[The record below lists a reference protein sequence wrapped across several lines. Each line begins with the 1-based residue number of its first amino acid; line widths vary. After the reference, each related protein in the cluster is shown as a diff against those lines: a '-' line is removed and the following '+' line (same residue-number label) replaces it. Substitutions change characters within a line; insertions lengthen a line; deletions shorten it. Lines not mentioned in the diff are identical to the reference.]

1 MDGIVI
7 AGPVVPNI
15 GGILMRPRMALTAAT
30 VLAAA
35 ALMGTLVQMKPEE
48 VLARDTTSAK
58 PDPLPSWK
66 QGTAKNAILDFV
78 KKTTTADSPDFVAP
92 ADRIVVFD
100 NDGTL
105 WPENPVPFEV
115 AYALDTAKATMA
127 KKPDLKE
134 KPAYK
139 ALAAGNIAALTDN
152 HLKLLLELLM
162 DTHAGQTTEEFDK
175 TVADWI
181 AIAKHPRFQRLYS
194 ECTYLPMQEVL
205 RLLRANGYKTFIVS
219 GGGQDFMRVWAHK
232 VYDIPPEQVVGSM
245 FKLKYELK
253 GDEPTLTIM
262 PEIALVDDKAGKP
275 VGIRQFIG
283 KRPVMCFGNSDGDH
297 EMLQLTTI
305 GRTPSF
311 GLIVHHTDADR
322 EYAYDAHPKSSGKLV
337 EALAAAARR
346 GWVVV
351 DMKNDWTNPF
361 SPMK

>member
-1 MDGIVI
+1 
-7 AGPVVPNI
+7 
-15 GGILMRPRMALTAAT
+15 MRPRTTLNPAT
-30 VLAAA
+30 VLAVA
-35 ALMGTLVQMKPEE
+35 ALLGTPARLTTER
-48 VLARDTTSAK
+48 VLARDTTPAK
-58 PDPLPSWK
+58 ADPLPSWK
-66 QGTAKNAILDFV
+66 WRKAKTAILDFV
-78 KKTTTADSPDFVAP
+78 KKTTNEGSPDFVAP
-92 ADRIVVFD
+92 ADRVAVFD

-115 AYALDTAKATMA
+115 AYALDTAKAMMA
-127 KKPDLKE
+127 KKPELKE

-139 ALAAGNIAALTDN
+139 ALAAGDIAALTDD
-152 HLKLLLELLM
+152 HLKLLLELLV
-162 DTHAGQTTEEFDK
+162 DTHSGQTTEEFDK

-181 AIAKHPRFQRLYS
+181 ATAEHPRFQRPYS

-205 RLLRANGYKTFIVS
+205 KLLRANGYKTFIVS
-219 GGGQDFMRVWAHK
+219 GGGQDFMRAWARE
-232 VYDIPPEQVVGSM
+232 VYGIPPEQVVGSM

-253 GDEPTLTIM
+253 GDRPTLTIL

-322 EYAYDAHPKSSGKLV
+322 EYAYDAQPRSSGKLI
-337 EALAAAARR
+337 EALAAAPKR

-351 DMKNDWTNPF
+351 DMKNDWADVF
-361 SPMK
+361 SPVK